1 MATSTNANHCSCY
14 KTLCVEKRTRSG
26 CVCCGRESE
35 VAGNEA
41 VKFEKGEMRRRKQV
55 KLSIDKFR
63 NPQSWLNNCCEQWY
77 WRVFRLCVG
86 VLLWKQ
92 SIARKRAT
100 TKYSTAKFN
109 QPKQNMAA
117 PMRWD
122 KTCEKYE
129 WNNVEKPQSCMTQSH
144 STITIAML
152 MVGRWRY

>member
-26 CVCCGRESE
+26 C
-35 VAGNEA
+35 A
-41 VKFEKGEMRRRKQV
+41 
-55 KLSIDKFR
+55 R
-63 NPQSWLNNCCEQWY
+63 N
-77 WRVFRLCVG
+77 
-86 VLLWKQ
+86 
-92 SIARKRAT
+92 RAT

-117 PMRWD
+117 PMRRD
-122 KTCEKYE
+122 KACENYE
-129 WNNVEKPQSCMTQSH
+129 WNNVQKAESCMTQSH